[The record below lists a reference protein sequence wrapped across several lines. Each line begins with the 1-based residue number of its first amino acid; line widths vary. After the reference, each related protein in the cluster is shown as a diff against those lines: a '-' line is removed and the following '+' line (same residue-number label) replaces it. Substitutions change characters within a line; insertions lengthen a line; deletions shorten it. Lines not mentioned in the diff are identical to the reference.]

1 MKFETKE
8 QTKKFA
14 RHLAAALKPGDV
26 FRLDGDLGAG
36 KTTLVQWV
44 SEARSV
50 REAVVSPTFSLVRR
64 YDSDLGTINHL
75 DLYRIEDPQEI
86 EELDYEELFYPEQ
99 GVTFIEWAQRA
110 EEYLPSD
117 IVCLNIDKCGDE
129 AREITV
135 TSTGERAGELR
146 RVLFGGEEP
155 CA

>member
-1 MKFETKE
+1 MRFETKE

-14 RHLAAALKPGDV
+14 GRLAVALKPGDV

-36 KTTLVQWV
+36 KTTLVQWL

-50 REAVVSPTFSLVRR
+50 NQPVVSPTFSLVRR

-75 DLYRIEDPQEI
+75 DLYRIEDPQEM
-86 EELDYEELFYPEQ
+86 EELDYETLFYPEN
-99 GVTFIEWAQRA
+99 GVTFIEWAQRV

-117 IVCLNIDKCGDE
+117 IVCLKIKQCGDE

-135 TSTGERAGELR
+135 EPTGERARELCR
-146 RVLFGGEEP
+146 ALFGEEEP